1 MLLLYIQLYLS
12 HAYRLDVTSKQ
23 CMSNQF
29 SNDGL
34 ESALLRTSLELINKL
49 CNNLVP
55 EFSVLPFVHSVKF
68 VKCWKLK
75 LPLPLLKLLF
85 PSHYTFSACRMSMT
99 DQNCISMILILYTC
113 VLFTLYEPFFSFHM
127 SSNFSLDLVIGISR
141 SVFIKK
147 HTFLFC

>member
-1 MLLLYIQLYLS
+1 MWCYTSMLLLYIQLYLS

-29 SNDGL
+29 SNNGL

-68 VKCWKLK
+68 VKCWNSHFHCWNFSS
-75 LPLPLLKLLF
+75 LPLHFFCMSNVDDRSKLYQYDIDTVHL
-85 PSHYTFSACRMSMT
+85 R
-99 DQNCISMILILYTC
+99 
-113 VLFTLYEPFFSFHM
+113 TLHT
-127 SSNFSLDLVIGISR
+127 VGA
-141 SVFIKK
+141 VFQLSYVKQ
-147 HTFLFC
+147 L